1 MYSTNSATNRLINS
15 YNRRFKATVTLSNEE
30 EISDEIV
37 RIDGSVDIPGT
48 DIAPGMVLSQGV
60 TITLS
65 GYDYDLSGE
74 TFVLHLSGRGN
85 LAGRTSYR
93 QLEEYQY
100 IELEEFTYEE
110 LSTTDIDVGQPI
122 PMGRFTVD
130 KALKRGGRYSVTAYD
145 GLYAS
150 DAVYD
155 LSEVFPQP
163 YSSASSASVEE
174 DICDKLGIL
183 YDADRIGTPFTIYRA
198 QLPDNKTFTVRD
210 MLSWLASYRSGKCAM
225 LDREGYLVYKGVTEV
240 EDYTVDKTKADE
252 PTVGTTVEITR
263 VVCWLSGSN
272 SIVKVMDQEP
282 LPSRS
287 ASFTNPIMNDTIM
300 TNAIAPKYLGLT
312 FTPLD
317 VLHRMGD
324 PRLDPLDKIK
334 VKNKN
339 NDEFDIILT
348 NMSWTYDVGFSAS
361 LKCSASTPSSSQ
373 GPITRAI
380 NSANNSSSQAD
391 SRVDKLAQ
399 RVNNIIGANGG
410 YVIMRLDTNG
420 KPVAMLYT
428 DSSSLAQ
435 AVNVLR
441 IDENGICSSNNGA
454 EGTFTPVI
462 GIDGSIPVGKILPL
476 EYDVAN
482 LTEPVELI
490 LFKNGTT
497 AVFSIDSLG
506 NVKANDIQIRLSD
519 SASTYTSLRDYIN
532 NHP

>member
-122 PMGRFTVD
+122 PMGRYTVD
-130 KALKRGGRYSVTAYD
+130 KALKKGGRYSITAYD

-150 DAVYD
+150 DVVYD
-155 LSEVFPQP
+155 LSNVYPTP
-163 YSSASSASVEE
+163 LTLTASSSDIEA
-174 DICDKLGIL
+174 DICSKLGIL
-183 YDADRIGTPFTIYRA
+183 YDAARLPVGTSVPRVKIPTGATI
-198 QLPDNKTFTVRD
+198 RD
-210 MLSWLASYRSGKCAM
+210 MLSWLASFAGGKSAM
-225 LDREGYLVYKGVTEV
+225 LDREGYLVYKSITEI
-240 EDYTVDKTKADE
+240 EGYTVEKTRADE
-252 PTVGTTVEITR
+252 PTAGTTVEITR
-263 VVCWLSGSN
+263 AVCWLSGSN
-272 SIVKVMDQEP
+272 SIVKVMDPEP
-282 LPSRS
+282 LPSR
-287 ASFTNPIMNDTIM
+287 AATFTNPLMVDQIM
-300 TNAIAPKYLGLT
+300 TYSIAPKYLGLT

-391 SRVDKLAQ
+391 SRVDELAQ

-410 YVIMRLDTNG
+410 YVILRLDTNG

-428 DSSSLAQ
+428 DSSSLSQ